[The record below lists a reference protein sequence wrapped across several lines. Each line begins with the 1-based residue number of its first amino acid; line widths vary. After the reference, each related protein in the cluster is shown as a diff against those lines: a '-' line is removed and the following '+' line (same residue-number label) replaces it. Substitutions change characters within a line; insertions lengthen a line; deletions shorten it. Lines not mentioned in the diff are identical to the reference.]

1 MGGPI
6 VGIRMKK
13 YLVAVVAGLA
23 AIAAGA
29 PAASA
34 QIYGGVGYTAFQVEQ
49 PGGDDAYIGTAL
61 ARAGYKFNPFLGVEG
76 ELAVGLVDGEVDIAP
91 GVTADVG
98 VDNEYGVFATAWL
111 PIPLLPEVFVR
122 GGYANMTIES
132 DVPGG
137 DFDGGGFAYGGGLQF
152 SFLIAKLRAEYT
164 RYEIDEGEL
173 DSFGLSALLQF

>member
-1 MGGPI
+1 MN
-6 VGIRMKK
+6 K
-13 YLVAVVAGLA
+13 LLLAASAGLA

-34 QIYGGVGYTAFQVEQ
+34 QIYGGVGYTAFQVDQ
-49 PGGDDAYIGTAL
+49 PGGDDAFVGSAL

-76 ELAVGLVDGEVDIAP
+76 EIAVGLVDGEVDISP

-98 VDNEYGVFATAWL
+98 VDNEYGVFGTAWL
-111 PIPLLPEVFVR
+111 PIPFLPEPFLR
-122 GGYANMTIES
+122 AGYANMTIES

-137 DFDGGGFAYGGGLQF
+137 DFDGGGLAYGGGLQF

-164 RYEIDEGEL
+164 RYEIDDDSL